1 MTWGRGV
8 LCDVVHG
15 NKRQMFASG
24 ALNMDTRDTTT
35 RGCTFN
41 NKYYMKTQQNTI
53 SYRCKMSMMNGK
65 FGLHDLNNW
74 RVCLYRAGGG
84 YSLPYRY
91 WHW

>member
-41 NKYYMKTQQNTI
+41 NIENTTKHHFYI
-53 SYRCKMSMMNGK
+53 VVKCQ
-65 FGLHDLNNW
+65 
-74 RVCLYRAGGG
+74 
-84 YSLPYRY
+84 
-91 WHW
+91 